1 MTDPTGLTGASLF
14 ALFSQLDTGELPR
27 AYAELLRLFEGANTA
42 AEFEQQTK
50 DVTELLWA
58 LKTGRVIDA
67 EQAQAMDAE
76 LRTALGAARQRL
88 EGAP

>member
-1 MTDPTGLTGASLF
+1 MTDPTGVTGASLF
-14 ALFSQLDTGELPR
+14 ALFSQMNTSELSR
-27 AYAELLRLFEGANTA
+27 AYAELLRLFEGASTV
-42 AEFEQQTK
+42 AELKQQTK

-76 LRTALGAARQRL
+76 LRTALDAARQRL
-88 EGAP
+88 EGTP